1 MFIRD
6 TNLVLRVTGDLR
18 ISAFACATRTAVFIH
33 TRLANDAASLALSGQ
48 QPVLV
53 LQQWQ
58 FKPIMDNGRPRPY
71 RALLIFKF

>member
-1 MFIRD
+1 MCIRD
-6 TNLVLRVTGDLR
+6 TNLVLRVTGDLG
-18 ISAFACATRTAVFIH
+18 ISAFACAVFIH
-33 TRLANDAASLALSGQ
+33 TMLANDAASLALSGQ

-53 LQQWQ
+53 FQQWQ

>member
-1 MFIRD
+1 MSGS
-6 TNLVLRVTGDLR
+6 TTGLAVIGCFL
-18 ISAFACATRTAVFIH
+18 IS
-33 TRLANDAASLALSGQ
+33 ASLALSGQ